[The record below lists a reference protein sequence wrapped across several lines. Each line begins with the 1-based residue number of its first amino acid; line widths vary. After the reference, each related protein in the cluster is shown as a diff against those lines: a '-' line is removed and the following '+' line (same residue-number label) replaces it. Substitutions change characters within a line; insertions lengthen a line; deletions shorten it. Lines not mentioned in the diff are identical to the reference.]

1 MYEYIKGN
9 LAEVA
14 PTYAVVECGGIGYYV
29 NISVNTYSRI
39 AAEKQVTLFLHQVVR
54 EDAHL
59 LYGFF
64 SKEERTLFR
73 QLISVSGIG
82 ANTACVMLSSMT
94 VNEIVGAIMTGNESA
109 IKSVKGIG
117 LKTAQ
122 RVIIELKD
130 KVAGVGYAEEANYGV
145 SSAIRE
151 EALSALVMLGFV
163 KAQAAK
169 VIDKIVAAGTAIDVE
184 GLIKQALKQL

>member
-1 MYEYIKGN
+1 MYEYIKGS

-94 VNEIVGAIMTGNESA
+94 VNEIVGAIMTGNENA

-130 KVAGVGYAEEANYGV
+130 KVAGTGYAEEAAYGV

-169 VIDKIVAAGTAIDVE
+169 VIDKIVAAGTATDVE